1 MGDGAPSSTK
11 TRYSVGS
18 GLIDESQNNNTI
30 QITSNMRDQN
40 LTSRCKPPELST
52 GGGGG
57 GGGGRIQIHH
67 VAPCCWRGRQNYSKT
82 IGPQLAFATF
92 SRIANYQMVAAGL

>member
-40 LTSRCKPPELST
+40 LTSRCKSPELST

-57 GGGGRIQIHH
+57 GGEE
-67 VAPCCWRGRQNYSKT
+67 ADSNPSRGPVLLER
-82 IGPQLAFATF
+82 
-92 SRIANYQMVAAGL
+92 

>member
-57 GGGGRIQIHH
+57 EGGGFKSITWPR
-67 VAPCCWRGRQNYSKT
+67 VAGEVGKNYSKT